1 MSGRL
6 VVCPTPIGNLEDITL
21 RVLTTLRDADV
32 VACEDTRHTQGLLK
46 RHGISA
52 TLISYHEHNER
63 ARAGELVERMRDGA
77 TVALV
82 SDAGMPLVNDPG
94 YDLVQA
100 TIEAGLTVEVLPG
113 PSATITALVA
123 SGLPNDV
130 WRFAGFLP
138 RKAGPLREVFTAPE
152 TVVAFESPRR
162 VGASLKILA
171 ELDHERPAAVCREL
185 TKLHEEIVRG
195 SAQEL
200 AAKYAREDP
209 RGEIVLVVGGAPE
222 PEGLD
227 PKAVAAVKLLVEA
240 GARSKTAAKVVS
252 ELTGAPSNDL
262 YRALLT

>member
-1 MSGRL
+1 M
-6 VVCPTPIGNLEDITL
+6 
-21 RVLTTLRDADV
+21 

-63 ARAGELVERMRDGA
+63 ARAGELVERMQAGA

-171 ELDHERPAAVCREL
+171 ELDPERPAAVCREL

-195 SAQEL
+195 T
-200 AAKYAREDP
+200 R
-209 RGEIVLVVGGAPE
+209 
-222 PEGLD
+222 
-227 PKAVAAVKLLVEA
+227 A
-240 GARSKTAAKVVS
+240 GARGEVRAAKIRAARS
-252 ELTGAPSNDL
+252 CSSSAGRPSPKAST
-262 YRALLT
+262 RRRSTR